1 MSAWLPAVIDGV
13 RQWTARLGQRLDR
26 LRAAALGSAL
36 PVLRRLRESELVS
49 MRRLGLRTRVIAT
62 MAGGALILS
71 TTIATVSYQIIRNQL
86 LEGRERTAERSAFY
100 DATIVNARL
109 DRLGTNAVAVLG
121 SLATGTDRRPVLR
134 RGAGDW
140 FSLSTDVGGHTDI
153 PQALQAM
160 VDSGQ
165 PGRQRVHTA
174 SGPAIVVGIP
184 LSNDTQYYEIVLLAV
199 LEDDLDVMG
208 LVLGLVAGG
217 TTLAGAGLGWST
229 ARRALRPLR
238 SVTYAARGIA
248 GGDLSARLDPSAEP
262 DLAQLTF
269 AFNDMV
275 DQLSK
280 RIERDRHFAADV
292 SHELRSPL
300 QTLAAAATVLQNR
313 RAQLDDR
320 TAVAAQLVAEE
331 VERFQRL
338 VIDLIEI
345 TRADSELEL
354 SIVDVLALARDE
366 CQARGIDPA
375 IVKIAPNV
383 DGVWLADARRVERI
397 VGNLLE
403 NAGRHGGG
411 AVAVRLRHEKGFNV
425 IEVDD
430 EGPGVR
436 PEDRQ
441 TIFNPFVRGRGAG
454 SRGDSGGTGLGLAI
468 VARLAESHG
477 GRAAVG
483 DRPGGGARFRV
494 ELGERAP

>member
-1 MSAWLPAVIDGV
+1 
-13 RQWTARLGQRLDR
+13 
-26 LRAAALGSAL
+26 
-36 PVLRRLRESELVS
+36 
-49 MRRLGLRTRVIAT
+49 
-62 MAGGALILS
+62 
-71 TTIATVSYQIIRNQL
+71 
-86 LEGRERTAERSAFY
+86 
-100 DATIVNARL
+100 
-109 DRLGTNAVAVLG
+109 
-121 SLATGTDRRPVLR
+121 
-134 RGAGDW
+134 
-140 FSLSTDVGGHTDI
+140 
-153 PQALQAM
+153 
-160 VDSGQ
+160 
-165 PGRQRVHTA
+165 
-174 SGPAIVVGIP
+174 VVGIP
-184 LSNDTQYYEIVLLAV
+184 LSNATQYYEIVSLAG
-199 LEDDLDVMG
+199 LEQDLDLMG

-217 TTLAGAGLGWST
+217 TTLAGAGLGWYT

-262 DLAQLTF
+262 DLAQLTSS
-269 AFNDMV
+269 FNDMV
-275 DQLSK
+275 DQLAK

-313 RAQLDDR
+313 RAQLDER

-354 SIVDVLALARDE
+354 SIVDVLALARDQ
-366 CQARGIDPA
+366 CRARGIDPG
-375 IVKIAPNV
+375 IVRIARSV
-383 DGVWLADARRVERI
+383 DSAWLADARRVERI

-403 NAGRHGGG
+403 NAERHGGG
-411 AVAVRLRHEKGFNV
+411 AVAVRLRRQKGLNV

-477 GRAAVG
+477 GRARVG

-494 ELGERAP
+494 ELAERAS